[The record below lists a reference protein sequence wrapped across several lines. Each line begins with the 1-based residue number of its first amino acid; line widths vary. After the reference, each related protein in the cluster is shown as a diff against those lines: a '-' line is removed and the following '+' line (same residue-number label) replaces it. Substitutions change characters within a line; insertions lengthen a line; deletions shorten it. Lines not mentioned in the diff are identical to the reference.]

1 MEGAGEETSL
11 GRVVRN
17 ERVGKKAKQRSGT
30 VLVLKVYIWLLLNEQ
45 EGTEQIVIK
54 IPAAM

>member
-30 VLVLKVYIWLLLNEQ
+30 VRVLKVYIWLLLNEQ

>member
-1 MEGAGEETSL
+1 MEGAGEETSR
-11 GRVVRN
+11 GSVVRN
-17 ERVGKKAKQRSGT
+17 ERGGKKAKQRSGT